1 MGCTRFDL
9 LWNQASR
16 RKPDFALIT
25 EKSINSKYY
34 TFLPGFYK
42 RSGRPRLSILQMAE
56 YIIPSADSNKS
67 PEYGPAYRS
76 IIPSANY
83 YNLCRF
89 KLSKIEINQKG
100 FYSAGSCGGRCLYA
114 GLYHFAFQVCTVCRN
129 TSVDL
134 PRNVSPRCPLTW
146 RFDLFRSLCCSIK
159 NPYLGTNLKWSAADW
174 MRHPDSTIIP
184 DALPYLFHR
193 FNPDQSKNQTN

>member
-100 FYSAGSCGGRCLYA
+100 LYSAGSFGDPCRSADPFHC
-114 GLYHFAFQVCTVCRN
+114 AFQGYTVYKN
-129 TSVDL
+129 TCDDP
-134 PRNVSPRCPLTW
+134 PRSVSPRCPLMW
-146 RFDLFRSLCCSIK
+146 RFDLFRS
-159 NPYLGTNLKWSAADW
+159 
-174 MRHPDSTIIP
+174 
-184 DALPYLFHR
+184 
-193 FNPDQSKNQTN
+193 